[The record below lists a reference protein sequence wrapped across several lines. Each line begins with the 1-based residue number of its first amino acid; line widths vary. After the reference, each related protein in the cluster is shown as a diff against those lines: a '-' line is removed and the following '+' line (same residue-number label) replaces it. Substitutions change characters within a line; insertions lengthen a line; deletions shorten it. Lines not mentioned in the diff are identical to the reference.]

1 MQTFSRGFKRQILVV
16 LGVSWYLAST
26 TILSCI
32 YELLVIQIYGF
43 SSDSVCPRAL
53 IRYPN
58 FPMAS
63 ETHSCEMIFQDPL
76 KEKNSKQQVVFTK
89 WKLMGLITVIFLIF
103 GVLLIP
109 LYLNQ
114 RSQNEKF
121 DRLSDQIESLSND
134 IEELKTNEEIWKE
147 KVHSKNSYA
156 NYVRVG
162 DFGYFQKL
170 DDKMSYEDGQAACHE
185 LHGNIIESDERNEN
199 ATSKYSF

>member
-1 MQTFSRGFKRQILVV
+1 
-16 LGVSWYLAST
+16 
-26 TILSCI
+26 
-32 YELLVIQIYGF
+32 
-43 SSDSVCPRAL
+43 
-53 IRYPN
+53 
-58 FPMAS
+58 
-63 ETHSCEMIFQDPL
+63 MIFQDPT
-76 KEKNSKQQVVFTK
+76 KEKNSKQQVVLTK
-89 WKLMGLITVIFLIF
+89 WKLIGLIAVNFLII

-121 DRLSDQIESLSND
+121 DGLSGQMKTFSND
-134 IEELKTNEEIWKE
+134 IEELKTKIWTE

-185 LHGNIIESDERNEN
+185 LHGKIIESDERNEN
-199 ATSKYSF
+199 ATSK

>member
-1 MQTFSRGFKRQILVV
+1 
-16 LGVSWYLAST
+16 
-26 TILSCI
+26 
-32 YELLVIQIYGF
+32 
-43 SSDSVCPRAL
+43 
-53 IRYPN
+53 
-58 FPMAS
+58 MAS
-63 ETHSCEMIFQDPL
+63 ETQSCQMIFQDPM
-76 KEKNSKQQVVFTK
+76 KEINSKQQVVFTK

-121 DRLSDQIESLSND
+121 DTLSDQIESLSND

-185 LHGNIIESDERNEN
+185 LHGKIIESDERNEN